1 MSKLTRLALPLL
13 AIAAAAISSAAPA
26 FADVGTSAPAASPAF
41 TTSGTDLGTL
51 LDNPATK
58 AVVVKY
64 LPNIANN
71 PQLGLARSLTLRQL
85 QTYAPDKLS
94 DDTLAK
100 IDTDLAQVPTS
111 K

>member
-1 MSKLTRLALPLL
+1 VEAEHSVTTASNV
-13 AIAAAAISSAAPA
+13 AAM
-26 FADVGTSAPAASPAF
+26 G
-41 TTSGTDLGTL
+41 
-51 LDNPATK
+51 
-58 AVVVKY
+58 
-64 LPNIANN
+64 N

>member
-1 MSKLTRLALPLL
+1 MSKLTSLALPMLVASAL
-13 AIAAAAISSAAPA
+13 AVSSAAPA
-26 FADVGTSAPAASPAF
+26 FAGVGTSAPASTPAF
-41 TTSGTDLGTL
+41 TTSGSDLGTL

-64 LPNIANN
+64 LPNIAAN

-85 QTYAPDKLS
+85 QAYAPEKLS

-100 IDTDLAQVPTS
+100 IDADLAQVPAAN
-111 K
+111 